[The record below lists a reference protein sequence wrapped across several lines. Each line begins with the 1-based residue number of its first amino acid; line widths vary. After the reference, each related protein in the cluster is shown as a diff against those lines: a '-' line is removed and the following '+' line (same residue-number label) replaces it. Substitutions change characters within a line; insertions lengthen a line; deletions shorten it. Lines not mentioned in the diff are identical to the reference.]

1 MKIEEKKVGVEI
13 FSSNT
18 NSNKYQIPDY
28 QRPYVWSEEKVEEF
42 FNDLISDE
50 AASLSFLGSF
60 IFQKKGDGV
69 YDIVD
74 GQQRMITLAIL
85 IAVLRDISKKIL
97 NKGELSEIEK
107 DRLISFASSLSDRL
121 IDKTSFGETE
131 GYTLKVWSSDEEFF
145 NSFILEGR
153 GINPNRPPKRF
164 LSQFNMYKNYN
175 FLYKQV
181 NNLITQS
188 ESALVAF
195 RKINNSIDK
204 LRVITIEVDSDEEA
218 YTAFEIVNAR
228 GQELGNMDLLKN
240 LFYKNANANDD
251 LDNMKAKW
259 MEVISNIEDVSA
271 VKVNTESFLKY
282 FWHSYFGGTK
292 FTTSKNL
299 YRNFSNYIRQNGYD
313 SVADDL
319 VKNSKIFRS
328 FFDLID
334 YNWTE
339 KQDYNTQI
347 LTFLKNIRSFEVTQP
362 YILFMSI
369 IRNEID
375 PRKVRDIIGATEKFH
390 FAYSTISK
398 KQANKVEKLYGKF
411 AEEFENVGTE
421 DAQAVGNI
429 YTKFI
434 QKLEELFPG
443 ESEFMENFKKI
454 DYRRSKHRNIIRY
467 VFQKI
472 NLEDTQGATSF
483 NFEENLTNLEHIA
496 AQSGN
501 KNIELESMHQIGNI
515 LPLSKYINS
524 AAGNAS
530 IKDKVIEYYKSNDS
544 IPLVKEFVEKL
555 EKNNYQWTED
565 NINQRT
571 ELLGK
576 KIYKITKKLV

>member
-28 QRPYVWSEEKVEEF
+28 QRPYVWSEERVEEF
-42 FNDLISDE
+42 FNDLISEE
-50 AASLSFLGSF
+50 AISLSFLGSF

-85 IAVLRDISKKIL
+85 IAVLRDISK
-97 NKGELSEIEK
+97 EFLSSGKLSDIEK
-107 DRLISFASSLSDRL
+107 DRLSSFASSLSDRL
-121 IDKTSFGETE
+121 TDKTSFGEIE
-131 GYTLKVWSSDEEFF
+131 GYTLKVWSSDEDFF
-145 NSFILEGR
+145 NSFILEGSTT
-153 GINPNRPPKRF
+153 PKRPLKKL
-164 LSQFNMYKNYN
+164 LSQFNVYKNYN
-175 FLYKQV
+175 FLYEQV
-181 NNLITQS
+181 KNLITQS
-188 ESALVAF
+188 EGALAAF
-195 RKINNSIDK
+195 RKISDSIDK
-204 LRVITIEVDSDEEA
+204 LRVVTIEVDSDEEA

-240 LFYKNANANDD
+240 LFYKNASANDD
-251 LDNMKAKW
+251 LESMKAKW
-259 MEVISNIEDVSA
+259 SEVISNIEDVSA

-299 YRNFSNYIRQNGYD
+299 YRNFSNYIKQNGY
-313 SVADDL
+313 SPVADDL
-319 VKNSKIFRS
+319 VENSKIFRS

-339 KQDYNTQI
+339 KRDYNAQI
-347 LTFLKNIRSFEVTQP
+347 LTFLKNIRSFEITQS

-369 IRNEID
+369 IRNSVD
-375 PRKVRDIIGATEKFH
+375 PKKVRDIIGATEKFH
-390 FAYSTISK
+390 FAYSAISK

-411 AEEFENVGTE
+411 AEEFQNTSSE
-421 DAQAVGNI
+421 DTQAIGDI
-429 YTKFI
+429 YARFI

-443 ESEFMENFKKI
+443 ESEFMENFMEI
-454 DYRRSKHRNIIRY
+454 DYRKPKHRNIIRY

-472 NLEDTQGATSF
+472 NLEDTQSATSF
-483 NFEENLTNLEHIA
+483 NFEENLANLEHIA
-496 AQSGN
+496 AQSGDE
-501 KNIELESMHQIGNI
+501 NIELESIHQIGNI
-515 LPLSKYINS
+515 LPLSKYVNS

-530 IKDKVIEYYKSNDS
+530 IKDKVTEYYKKNDS
-544 IPLVKEFVEKL
+544 IQLVKEVVEKL
-555 EKNNYQWTED
+555 ESNNYQWTKND
-565 NINQRT
+565 ITQRT

-576 KIYKITKKLV
+576 RIYKITKKLV